1 MSASK
6 KTMATVKEA
15 RELYELKERA
25 AKFYAENGVPQK
37 MEEILNS
44 MFYDNPA
51 DVYGHL
57 ANYFQGFSRTPTI
70 TKVRARTAID
80 GKGQNSIQTDIFFEN
95 NK

>member
-1 MSASK
+1 MSTSTK
-6 KTMATVKEA
+6 SMTNVKEA

-57 ANYFQGFSRTPTI
+57 
-70 TKVRARTAID
+70 VC
-80 GKGQNSIQTDIFFEN
+80 E
-95 NK
+95 